1 MGLDI
6 YFHLNKKGQEETS
19 EIGYYRK
26 VNFLVSFFEDYGE
39 VENLKPL
46 KIEKSWVKDLIDCCD
61 EVLKDNSKADELL
74 PTTSGF
80 FFGSTEYDEKY
91 FYDVEK
97 VKNFCENFL
106 IEEFENLEDDEYITF
121 EIWY

>member
-6 YFHLNKKGQEETS
+6 YFHLNKEGQEETS
-19 EIGYYRK
+19 EIGYFRK

-46 KIEKSWVKDLIDCCD
+46 KIEKSWVKDLINCCD

-74 PTTSGF
+74 PNATGF
-80 FFGSTEYDEKY
+80 FFGSTEYDERY
-91 FYDVEK
+91 FYYVEK

>member
-19 EIGYYRK
+19 EIGYFRK

-46 KIEKSWVKDLIDCCD
+46 KIEKSWVKDLINCCD

-74 PTTSGF
+74 PTATGF
-80 FFGSTEYDEKY
+80 FFGSTEYDERY
-91 FYDVEK
+91 FYYVEK

>member
-6 YFHLNKKGQEETS
+6 YFHLNKEGQEETS
-19 EIGYYRK
+19 EIGYFRK

-46 KIEKSWVKDLIDCCD
+46 KIEKSWVKDLINCCD

-74 PTTSGF
+74 PIATGF
-80 FFGSTEYDEKY
+80 FFGSTEYDERY
-91 FYDVEK
+91 FYYVEK

>member
-39 VENLKPL
+39 VKNLKPL

>member
-19 EIGYYRK
+19 EIGYFRK

-80 FFGSTEYDEKY
+80 FFGSTEYDERY
-91 FYDVEK
+91 FYYVEK

-106 IEEFENLEDDEYITF
+106 IKEFENLEDDEYITF

>member
-19 EIGYYRK
+19 EIGYFRK
-26 VNFLVSFFEDYGE
+26 VNFLVQFFEDYGE

-46 KIEKSWVKDLIDCCD
+46 KIEKSWIKDLINCCD

-74 PTTSGF
+74 PTTPGF
-80 FFGSTEYDEKY
+80 FFGSTNYNENYFYSVEEVKY
-91 FYDVEK
+91 F
-97 VKNFCENFL
+97 CEDCL
-106 IEEFENLEDDEYITF
+106 MEEFENLEDDEYITF

>member
-6 YFHLNKKGQEETS
+6 YFHLNKEGQEETS

-80 FFGSTEYDEKY
+80 FFGSTEYDERY
-91 FYDVEK
+91 FYYVEK

-121 EIWY
+121 EIW

>member
-6 YFHLNKKGQEETS
+6 YFHLNKEGQEETS
-19 EIGYYRK
+19 EIGYFRK

-80 FFGSTEYDEKY
+80 FFGSTEYDERY
-91 FYDVEK
+91 FYYVEK

>member
-6 YFHLNKKGQEETS
+6 YFHLNKEGQEETS
-19 EIGYYRK
+19 EIGYFRK

-46 KIEKSWVKDLIDCCD
+46 KIEKSWVKDLINCCD

-74 PTTSGF
+74 PTATGF
-80 FFGSTEYDEKY
+80 FFGSTEYDERY
-91 FYDVEK
+91 FYYVEK